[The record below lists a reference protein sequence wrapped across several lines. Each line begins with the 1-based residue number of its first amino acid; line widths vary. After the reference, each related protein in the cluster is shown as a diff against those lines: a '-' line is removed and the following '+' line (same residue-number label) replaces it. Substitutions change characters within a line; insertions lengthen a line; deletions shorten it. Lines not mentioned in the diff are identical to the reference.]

1 MSTPPRDQPPRDQ
14 TPRDSAPR
22 FAVVI
27 PTYNRAD
34 VVGRCVQSVL
44 NQSVSDFE
52 LFVVVDGSTDGTLD
66 VLAGVSDPRMHVV
79 SQANAGVSSA
89 RNAGIEASRAPLVT
103 FIDDDDEVEP
113 RWLELL
119 GACFDDPACHVACC
133 GVRRIGKSRFP
144 PIQMPQLQRWHDF
157 ETLFIGGTFMV
168 RRPMLE
174 QVGGYLPGLAFS
186 ENTDLGWRLADAV
199 RAVGGHIA
207 AVHEPLVVRRNALS
221 GTSVVHKAE
230 SVVKVIENN
239 RARFDAD
246 PRMRGQWLAIAGVA
260 RVRQGDFAG
269 ARGFFLQAWRAR
281 WRDPRHLAR
290 WAVTWVPALSR
301 QRWARSRIRR

>member
-1 MSTPPRDQPPRDQ
+1 M
-14 TPRDSAPR
+14 
-22 FAVVI
+22 VI

-44 NQSVSDFE
+44 SQAVSDLE
-52 LFVVVDGSTDGTLD
+52 LFVVVDGSTDSTLD
-66 VLAGVSDPRMHVV
+66 VLASVNDPRLHVV
-79 SQANAGVSSA
+79 TQANAGVSSA
-89 RNAGIEASRAPLVT
+89 RNTGIEASRAPLVA
-103 FIDDDDEVEP
+103 FMDDDDEADP

-119 GACFDDPACHVACC
+119 GACFDDPECHVACC
-133 GVRRIGKSRFP
+133 GVRRIGASRYE
-144 PIQMPQLQRWHDF
+144 PIQMPRLEHWHDF

-174 QVGGYLPGLAFS
+174 KVGGFLPGLAFS
-186 ENTDLGWRLADAV
+186 ENTDLGWRLADEV
-199 RAVGGHIA
+199 RGVGGRIA
-207 AVHEPLVVRRNALS
+207 SVREPLVIRRSALS

-246 PRMRGQWLAIAGVA
+246 PRRLAQWLAIAGVA
-260 RVRQGDFAG
+260 RVRQGDSAG

-281 WRDPRHLAR
+281 PRDLRHLGR
-290 WAVTWVPALSR
+290 YAVAWVPPLSR
-301 QRWARSRIRR
+301 QRWARSRIRS